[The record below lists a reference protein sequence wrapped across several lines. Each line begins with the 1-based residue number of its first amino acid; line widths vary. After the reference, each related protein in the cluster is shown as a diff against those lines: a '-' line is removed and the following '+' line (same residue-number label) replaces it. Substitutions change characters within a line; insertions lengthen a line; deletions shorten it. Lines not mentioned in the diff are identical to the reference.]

1 MSTPHAHRDYP
12 YCKLMNVQIVSP
24 HYNISLRSI
33 VLGLSIRAR
42 LQPCRK
48 ERREAPSLLPQAVGA
63 DPKDRSRPH
72 AIPRHPL
79 PSRKNIPQRLKP
91 DFFAPCATR
100 LKSCPDTKPVQG
112 PLPHL
117 EPPWL
122 SPPVPD
128 HPRPTATAPTPYAS
142 SATSASQ
149 QHQVEWPEMRRKR
162 HGNKDL
168 IERVHQPEPRHRQE
182 DAAVAAARTGGAAIR
197 G

>member
-100 LKSCPDTKPVQG
+100 LKSCPDTKRQFRVLFRISNHPG
-112 PLPHL
+112 SRRRSRITHA
-117 EPPWL
+117 
-122 SPPVPD
+122 
-128 HPRPTATAPTPYAS
+128 PRPPHPPHTRAAPPAHPS
-142 SATSASQ
+142 STRWSGQ
-149 QHQVEWPEMRRKR
+149 RC
-162 HGNKDL
+162 
-168 IERVHQPEPRHRQE
+168 
-182 DAAVAAARTGGAAIR
+182 GGSGMGTKI
-197 G
+197 